1 MGINI
6 ALMKFALKS
15 MSGAGEGPD
24 GQVWAI
30 YGPHVVRDGPDWTQN
45 IRFLL
50 GINIALLKIA
60 LKLMSG
66 AGDGPYGQV

>member
-1 MGINI
+1 
-6 ALMKFALKS
+6 
-15 MSGAGEGPD
+15 MSRAGEGQD

-30 YGPHVVRDGPDWTQN
+30 YSLHVVRDGPDWTQN

-66 AGDGPYGQV
+66 AGDGPDGQV